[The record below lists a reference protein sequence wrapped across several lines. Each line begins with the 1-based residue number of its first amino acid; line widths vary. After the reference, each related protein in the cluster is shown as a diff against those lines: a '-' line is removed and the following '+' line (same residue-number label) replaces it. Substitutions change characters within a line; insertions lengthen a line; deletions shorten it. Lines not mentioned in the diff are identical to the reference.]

1 MPVHWVGHATKLGT
15 DTALL
20 MRRCTFGWSDQCG
33 PRRLCDLGHLQTLK
47 KRANLLGGGAMKSN
61 RPAVFLALFV
71 LTSSAAS
78 QPATISWPEAVAQL
92 PANAPRRKP
101 ASRS

>member
-1 MPVHWVGHATKLGT
+1 
-15 DTALL
+15 
-20 MRRCTFGWSDQCG
+20 
-33 PRRLCDLGHLQTLK
+33 
-47 KRANLLGGGAMKSN
+47 MKSN

-92 PANAPRRKP
+92 TGERAKETCVALMKKYGDDAQIARGQLTYTS
-101 ASRS
+101 A